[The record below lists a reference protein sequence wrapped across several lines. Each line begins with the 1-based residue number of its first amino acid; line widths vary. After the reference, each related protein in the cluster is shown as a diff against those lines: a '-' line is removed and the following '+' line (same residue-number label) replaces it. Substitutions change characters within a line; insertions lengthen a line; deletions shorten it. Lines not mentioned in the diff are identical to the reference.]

1 VVVRL
6 GCDSDRMTVAPR
18 YAENEEGDFD
28 NRLCSDVYPMQPQG
42 GRGRLHIPFCHDII
56 YSRTYLLT
64 IDPSTLYMPYL
75 ANPHIF
81 TPC

>member
-28 NRLCSDVYPMQPQG
+28 NRLCSDVYPMQPSG
-42 GRGRLHIPFCHDII
+42 GHREGGGDYTFL
-56 YSRTYLLT
+56 SAT
-64 IDPSTLYMPYL
+64 I
-75 ANPHIF
+75 
-81 TPC
+81 